1 MKLLRMT
8 ATFGRLDH
16 ETLTLT
22 DGLNLLQLP
31 NEAGKSTWA
40 EFLLAMF
47 YGVDTSEREKTG
59 VLPVKTK
66 YQPWNGKAME
76 GTIELEQDGRRI
88 TLTRTSA
95 ARAPMSVFSAVY
107 TDSGLPVEGLTGANC
122 GERLLGVPKSVYQRS
137 AFVRQAGL
145 GLTPDESLESR
156 LSALVT
162 TGDETVSYAAADK
175 RLQAWQNRVKH
186 NKTGL
191 IPDAE
196 RALAAV
202 EENLQTLAGEHQ
214 KNLELHAQLQQL
226 QQQKTNCEAQLRAL
240 EAAETQQKRK
250 RLYDAKLAALQ
261 ASNRENAAAAQCAR
275 LPQEGTLQTLSQE
288 AAALLRSPEPEKP
301 APAPEKPACPPAFTG
316 VDEERLMEKAQH
328 DMREFDRLTAKKYR
342 SSALCWIFAIAGLAL
357 AAVGWF
363 GLHEILICA
372 AGAQYDALR
381 QAFGELPEL
390 PDAPSDPPE
399 LTRPQAEA
407 ALARTQTLLAAVQS
421 QLDQSRGRLEQFGS
435 EAELTAKKQELGEQL
450 ETLNER
456 KAALE
461 LARAALEQAN
471 TALAAR
477 FSPRLV
483 QEASEIFAALTGG
496 RYARVQVDRR
506 MNLEAGE
513 QDAVMHRL
521 LSLSGG
527 TADGLYL
534 AVRLAI
540 CRLLL
545 PASAP
550 IVLDDALAMLDDTR
564 LRLALQ
570 LLQQEAASRQILL
583 FTCQSREAQALEN

>member
-47 YGVDTSEREKTG
+47 YGIDTSEREKTG

-226 QQQKTNCEAQLRAL
+226 QQQKNELRGAAAGAGGRRDAAEAQAPLRR
-240 EAAETQQKRK
+240 EARRPAGVEPRK
-250 RLYDAKLAALQ
+250 RRRCAVRPAPAGGNASDPLAGGCGP
-261 ASNRENAAAAQCAR
+261 AAIPRAGKTGPRARKAR
-275 LPQEGTLQTLSQE
+275 LP
-288 AAALLRSPEPEKP
+288 
-301 APAPEKPACPPAFTG
+301 
-316 VDEERLMEKAQH
+316 
-328 DMREFDRLTAKKYR
+328 
-342 SSALCWIFAIAGLAL
+342 AGL
-357 AAVGWF
+357 
-363 GLHEILICA
+363 
-372 AGAQYDALR
+372 R
-381 QAFGELPEL
+381 
-390 PDAPSDPPE
+390 
-399 LTRPQAEA
+399 
-407 ALARTQTLLAAVQS
+407 
-421 QLDQSRGRLEQFGS
+421 RGGRG
-435 EAELTAKKQELGEQL
+435 TAHGKG
-450 ETLNER
+450 
-456 KAALE
+456 
-461 LARAALEQAN
+461 
-471 TALAAR
+471 AAR
-477 FSPRLV
+477 H
-483 QEASEIFAALTGG
+483 
-496 RYARVQVDRR
+496 
-506 MNLEAGE
+506 AG
-513 QDAVMHRL
+513 
-521 LSLSGG
+521 
-527 TADGLYL
+527 
-534 AVRLAI
+534 I
-540 CRLLL
+540 
-545 PASAP
+545 
-550 IVLDDALAMLDDTR
+550 
-564 LRLALQ
+564 
-570 LLQQEAASRQILL
+570 
-583 FTCQSREAQALEN
+583 

>member
-47 YGVDTSEREKTG
+47 YGIDTSEREKTG
-59 VLPVKTK
+59 VLPVKAK

-275 LPQEGTLQTLSQE
+275 LPQEGTLQTLSQDRGP
-288 AAALLRSPEPEKP
+288 AAIPGAGK
-301 APAPEKPACPPAFTG
+301 TG
-316 VDEERLMEKAQH
+316 PRARKARLP
-328 DMREFDRLTAKKYR
+328 
-342 SSALCWIFAIAGLAL
+342 AGL
-357 AAVGWF
+357 
-363 GLHEILICA
+363 
-372 AGAQYDALR
+372 R
-381 QAFGELPEL
+381 
-390 PDAPSDPPE
+390 
-399 LTRPQAEA
+399 
-407 ALARTQTLLAAVQS
+407 
-421 QLDQSRGRLEQFGS
+421 RGGRG
-435 EAELTAKKQELGEQL
+435 TAHGKG
-450 ETLNER
+450 
-456 KAALE
+456 
-461 LARAALEQAN
+461 
-471 TALAAR
+471 AAR
-477 FSPRLV
+477 H
-483 QEASEIFAALTGG
+483 
-496 RYARVQVDRR
+496 
-506 MNLEAGE
+506 AG
-513 QDAVMHRL
+513 
-521 LSLSGG
+521 
-527 TADGLYL
+527 
-534 AVRLAI
+534 I
-540 CRLLL
+540 
-545 PASAP
+545 
-550 IVLDDALAMLDDTR
+550 
-564 LRLALQ
+564 
-570 LLQQEAASRQILL
+570 
-583 FTCQSREAQALEN
+583 

>member
-47 YGVDTSEREKTG
+47 YGIDTSEREKTG

-226 QQQKTNCEAQLRAL
+226 QQQKTNCEAQLQAL

-250 RLYDAKLAALQ
+250 RLYDAK
-261 ASNRENAAAAQCAR
+261 
-275 LPQEGTLQTLSQE
+275 P
-288 AAALLRSPEPEKP
+288 LRSVPGSRRRERFRPSRRRPRPCCDPRSRKNRP
-301 APAPEKPACPPAFTG
+301 PRPKSPPARRPSPGWTRTG
-316 VDEERLMEKAQH
+316 SWKR
-328 DMREFDRLTAKKYR
+328 RSTTCGNLT
-342 SSALCWIFAIAGLAL
+342 
-357 AAVGWF
+357 V
-363 GLHEILICA
+363 
-372 AGAQYDALR
+372 
-381 QAFGELPEL
+381 
-390 PDAPSDPPE
+390 
-399 LTRPQAEA
+399 
-407 ALARTQTLLAAVQS
+407 
-421 QLDQSRGRLEQFGS
+421 
-435 EAELTAKKQELGEQL
+435 
-450 ETLNER
+450 
-456 KAALE
+456 
-461 LARAALEQAN
+461 
-471 TALAAR
+471 
-477 FSPRLV
+477 
-483 QEASEIFAALTGG
+483 
-496 RYARVQVDRR
+496 
-506 MNLEAGE
+506 
-513 QDAVMHRL
+513 
-521 LSLSGG
+521 
-527 TADGLYL
+527 
-534 AVRLAI
+534 
-540 CRLLL
+540 
-545 PASAP
+545 
-550 IVLDDALAMLDDTR
+550 
-564 LRLALQ
+564 
-570 LLQQEAASRQILL
+570 
-583 FTCQSREAQALEN
+583 

>member
-1 MKLLRMT
+1 
-8 ATFGRLDH
+8 
-16 ETLTLT
+16 
-22 DGLNLLQLP
+22 
-31 NEAGKSTWA
+31 
-40 EFLLAMF
+40 
-47 YGVDTSEREKTG
+47 
-59 VLPVKTK
+59 
-66 YQPWNGKAME
+66 ME

-240 EAAETQQKRK
+240 EAAEAQQKRK

-288 AAALLRSPEPEKP
+288 AAACCDPRSRKNRRPRPKS
-301 APAPEKPACPPAFTG
+301 PPARRPSPGWTRNG
-316 VDEERLMEKAQH
+316 SWKR
-328 DMREFDRLTAKKYR
+328 RSTTCGNLT
-342 SSALCWIFAIAGLAL
+342 
-357 AAVGWF
+357 V
-363 GLHEILICA
+363 
-372 AGAQYDALR
+372 
-381 QAFGELPEL
+381 
-390 PDAPSDPPE
+390 
-399 LTRPQAEA
+399 
-407 ALARTQTLLAAVQS
+407 
-421 QLDQSRGRLEQFGS
+421 
-435 EAELTAKKQELGEQL
+435 
-450 ETLNER
+450 
-456 KAALE
+456 
-461 LARAALEQAN
+461 
-471 TALAAR
+471 
-477 FSPRLV
+477 
-483 QEASEIFAALTGG
+483 
-496 RYARVQVDRR
+496 
-506 MNLEAGE
+506 
-513 QDAVMHRL
+513 
-521 LSLSGG
+521 
-527 TADGLYL
+527 
-534 AVRLAI
+534 
-540 CRLLL
+540 
-545 PASAP
+545 
-550 IVLDDALAMLDDTR
+550 
-564 LRLALQ
+564 
-570 LLQQEAASRQILL
+570 
-583 FTCQSREAQALEN
+583 

>member
-226 QQQKTNCEAQLRAL
+226 QLQKERCEAQLRAAPGGSADCAAAGAGGRRD
-240 EAAETQQKRK
+240 AAEAQAPLRREARRPAGVEPRK
-250 RLYDAKLAALQ
+250 RRRCAVRPAPAGGDASDPLAGG
-261 ASNRENAAAAQCAR
+261 RGPAAIPGAGKTGPRARKAR
-275 LPQEGTLQTLSQE
+275 LP
-288 AAALLRSPEPEKP
+288 
-301 APAPEKPACPPAFTG
+301 
-316 VDEERLMEKAQH
+316 
-328 DMREFDRLTAKKYR
+328 
-342 SSALCWIFAIAGLAL
+342 AGL
-357 AAVGWF
+357 
-363 GLHEILICA
+363 
-372 AGAQYDALR
+372 R
-381 QAFGELPEL
+381 
-390 PDAPSDPPE
+390 
-399 LTRPQAEA
+399 
-407 ALARTQTLLAAVQS
+407 
-421 QLDQSRGRLEQFGS
+421 RGGRGP
-435 EAELTAKKQELGEQL
+435 THGKG
-450 ETLNER
+450 
-456 KAALE
+456 
-461 LARAALEQAN
+461 
-471 TALAAR
+471 AAR
-477 FSPRLV
+477 H
-483 QEASEIFAALTGG
+483 
-496 RYARVQVDRR
+496 
-506 MNLEAGE
+506 AG
-513 QDAVMHRL
+513 
-521 LSLSGG
+521 
-527 TADGLYL
+527 
-534 AVRLAI
+534 I
-540 CRLLL
+540 
-545 PASAP
+545 
-550 IVLDDALAMLDDTR
+550 
-564 LRLALQ
+564 
-570 LLQQEAASRQILL
+570 
-583 FTCQSREAQALEN
+583 

>member
-76 GTIELEQDGRRI
+76 GTIELDQDGRRI

-162 TGDETVSYAAADK
+162 TATRPSATPPRTSGCRRGRTASSITRRASSRTPSGACRRGGESADARGASIRKIWSCTRSCSSCSCRRNAARRSCGRGGRRGAAEAQAPLRREARRPAGVEPRKRRRRAVRPAPAGGDASDPLAGGCGPAAIPGAG
-175 RLQAWQNRVKH
+175 
-186 NKTGL
+186 KTG
-191 IPDAE
+191 
-196 RALAAV
+196 
-202 EENLQTLAGEHQ
+202 
-214 KNLELHAQLQQL
+214 
-226 QQQKTNCEAQLRAL
+226 
-240 EAAETQQKRK
+240 
-250 RLYDAKLAALQ
+250 
-261 ASNRENAAAAQCAR
+261 
-275 LPQEGTLQTLSQE
+275 
-288 AAALLRSPEPEKP
+288 
-301 APAPEKPACPPAFTG
+301 PAPEKPACPPAFAG

-363 GLHEILICA
+363 RLHEILICA
-372 AGAQYDALR
+372 AGALIAL
-381 QAFGELPEL
+381 GCVGL
-390 PDAPSDPPE
+390 
-399 LTRPQAEA
+399 
-407 ALARTQTLLAAVQS
+407 ALLHARHNRRREQE
-421 QLDQSRGRLEQFGS
+421 LDQ
-435 EAELTAKKQELGEQL
+435 
-450 ETLNER
+450 
-456 KAALE
+456 
-461 LARAALEQAN
+461 
-471 TALAAR
+471 
-477 FSPRLV
+477 
-483 QEASEIFAALTGG
+483 
-496 RYARVQVDRR
+496 
-506 MNLEAGE
+506 
-513 QDAVMHRL
+513 
-521 LSLSGG
+521 
-527 TADGLYL
+527 
-534 AVRLAI
+534 
-540 CRLLL
+540 
-545 PASAP
+545 
-550 IVLDDALAMLDDTR
+550 
-564 LRLALQ
+564 
-570 LLQQEAASRQILL
+570 
-583 FTCQSREAQALEN
+583 AQALLALYGNRSRDEFAVLAADTREAMRVWRAACSPRGGGRRFV

>member
-47 YGVDTSEREKTG
+47 YGIDTSEREKTG

-196 RALAAV
+196 RAIAAV

-226 QQQKTNCEAQLRAL
+226 QQQKRTARRSCGRWRPPRRSRSASASTTRSSPPCRRR
-240 EAAETQQKRK
+240 T
-250 RLYDAKLAALQ
+250 AKT
-261 ASNRENAAAAQCAR
+261 
-275 LPQEGTLQTLSQE
+275 PP
-288 AAALLRSPEPEKP
+288 LRSVPGSRRRGRFRPSRRRLRPCCDPRSRKNRP
-301 APAPEKPACPPAFTG
+301 PRPKSPPARRPSPGWTRNG
-316 VDEERLMEKAQH
+316 SWKRH
-328 DMREFDRLTAKKYR
+328 STTCGNLTA
-342 SSALCWIFAIAGLAL
+342 
-357 AAVGWF
+357 
-363 GLHEILICA
+363 
-372 AGAQYDALR
+372 
-381 QAFGELPEL
+381 
-390 PDAPSDPPE
+390 
-399 LTRPQAEA
+399 
-407 ALARTQTLLAAVQS
+407 
-421 QLDQSRGRLEQFGS
+421 
-435 EAELTAKKQELGEQL
+435 
-450 ETLNER
+450 
-456 KAALE
+456 
-461 LARAALEQAN
+461 
-471 TALAAR
+471 
-477 FSPRLV
+477 
-483 QEASEIFAALTGG
+483 
-496 RYARVQVDRR
+496 
-506 MNLEAGE
+506 
-513 QDAVMHRL
+513 
-521 LSLSGG
+521 
-527 TADGLYL
+527 
-534 AVRLAI
+534 
-540 CRLLL
+540 
-545 PASAP
+545 
-550 IVLDDALAMLDDTR
+550 
-564 LRLALQ
+564 
-570 LLQQEAASRQILL
+570 
-583 FTCQSREAQALEN
+583 

>member
-76 GTIELEQDGRRI
+76 GAIELEQDGRRI

-107 TDSGLPVEGLTGANC
+107 TDSGLPVEGLTGVNC

-214 KNLELHAQLQQL
+214 
-226 QQQKTNCEAQLRAL
+226 
-240 EAAETQQKRK
+240 
-250 RLYDAKLAALQ
+250 
-261 ASNRENAAAAQCAR
+261 
-275 LPQEGTLQTLSQE
+275 
-288 AAALLRSPEPEKP
+288 
-301 APAPEKPACPPAFTG
+301 
-316 VDEERLMEKAQH
+316 
-328 DMREFDRLTAKKYR
+328 
-342 SSALCWIFAIAGLAL
+342 
-357 AAVGWF
+357 
-363 GLHEILICA
+363 
-372 AGAQYDALR
+372 
-381 QAFGELPEL
+381 
-390 PDAPSDPPE
+390 
-399 LTRPQAEA
+399 
-407 ALARTQTLLAAVQS
+407 
-421 QLDQSRGRLEQFGS
+421 
-435 EAELTAKKQELGEQL
+435 
-450 ETLNER
+450 
-456 KAALE
+456 
-461 LARAALEQAN
+461 
-471 TALAAR
+471 
-477 FSPRLV
+477 
-483 QEASEIFAALTGG
+483 
-496 RYARVQVDRR
+496 
-506 MNLEAGE
+506 
-513 QDAVMHRL
+513 
-521 LSLSGG
+521 
-527 TADGLYL
+527 
-534 AVRLAI
+534 
-540 CRLLL
+540 
-545 PASAP
+545 
-550 IVLDDALAMLDDTR
+550 
-564 LRLALQ
+564 
-570 LLQQEAASRQILL
+570 
-583 FTCQSREAQALEN
+583 

>member
-1 MKLLRMT
+1 
-8 ATFGRLDH
+8 
-16 ETLTLT
+16 
-22 DGLNLLQLP
+22 
-31 NEAGKSTWA
+31 
-40 EFLLAMF
+40 
-47 YGVDTSEREKTG
+47 
-59 VLPVKTK
+59 
-66 YQPWNGKAME
+66 
-76 GTIELEQDGRRI
+76 
-88 TLTRTSA
+88 
-95 ARAPMSVFSAVY
+95 MSVFSAVY
-107 TDSGLPVEGLTGANC
+107 TDSGLSVEGLTGANC

-175 RLQAWQNRVKH
+175 RLQTWQNRVKH

-226 QQQKTNCEAQLRAL
+226 QLQKNELRGAAAGAGGRRDAAEAQASLR
-240 EAAETQQKRK
+240 
-250 RLYDAKLAALQ
+250 
-261 ASNRENAAAAQCAR
+261 REDSPPCRRRTEKTPPPRMCAR

-301 APAPEKPACPPAFTG
+301 APAPEKPACPPAFAG

-372 AGAQYDALR
+372 VDALIALGCVGLALLHARHNRRRERQELDQAQALLTLYGNRSRDEFAVLAADTREALRVWRAACSRAAEDAASYEAAKRLRAERTAALLGSVRMFAEAGTPAAAQAAIAKALAAYGAYHDAQLAARQAGAQYDALR

-421 QLDQSRGRLEQFGS
+421 QS
-435 EAELTAKKQELGEQL
+435 T
-450 ETLNER
+450 
-456 KAALE
+456 
-461 LARAALEQAN
+461 RAADGWSSS
-471 TALAAR
+471 AAR
-477 FSPRLV
+477 RS
-483 QEASEIFAALTGG
+483 
-496 RYARVQVDRR
+496 
-506 MNLEAGE
+506 
-513 QDAVMHRL
+513 
-521 LSLSGG
+521 
-527 TADGLYL
+527 
-534 AVRLAI
+534 
-540 CRLLL
+540 
-545 PASAP
+545 
-550 IVLDDALAMLDDTR
+550 
-564 LRLALQ
+564 
-570 LLQQEAASRQILL
+570 
-583 FTCQSREAQALEN
+583 

>member
-47 YGVDTSEREKTG
+47 YGIDTSEREKTG

-76 GTIELEQDGRRI
+76 GTVELEQDGRRL

-175 RLQAWQNRVKH
+175 RLQTWQNRVKH

-202 EENLQTLAGEHQ
+202 EENLQMLAGEHQ

-226 QQQKTNCEAQLRAL
+226 QLQKERCEAQLRAL
-240 EAAETQQKRK
+240 EAAEAQQKRK

-288 AAALLRSPEPEKP
+288 AAALRDPRSRKNRPLRPKS
-301 APAPEKPACPPAFTG
+301 PPARRPSPGWTRNG
-316 VDEERLMEKAQH
+316 SWKR
-328 DMREFDRLTAKKYR
+328 RSTTCGNLTA
-342 SSALCWIFAIAGLAL
+342 
-357 AAVGWF
+357 
-363 GLHEILICA
+363 
-372 AGAQYDALR
+372 
-381 QAFGELPEL
+381 
-390 PDAPSDPPE
+390 
-399 LTRPQAEA
+399 
-407 ALARTQTLLAAVQS
+407 
-421 QLDQSRGRLEQFGS
+421 
-435 EAELTAKKQELGEQL
+435 
-450 ETLNER
+450 
-456 KAALE
+456 
-461 LARAALEQAN
+461 
-471 TALAAR
+471 
-477 FSPRLV
+477 
-483 QEASEIFAALTGG
+483 
-496 RYARVQVDRR
+496 
-506 MNLEAGE
+506 
-513 QDAVMHRL
+513 
-521 LSLSGG
+521 
-527 TADGLYL
+527 
-534 AVRLAI
+534 
-540 CRLLL
+540 
-545 PASAP
+545 
-550 IVLDDALAMLDDTR
+550 
-564 LRLALQ
+564 
-570 LLQQEAASRQILL
+570 
-583 FTCQSREAQALEN
+583 